1 MRFPPVQKTKHS
13 IALGLLCLFISC
25 RTEDRQA
32 PAEDR
37 LSEFLDNGLARPLL
51 LQDHRELLAYLRAF
65 PRDDYNLCSTS
76 NGFSYFI
83 EKSPRLDGIK
93 QVISGGQVWEGYFI
107 ELMAKYIKPGTA
119 VVDAGAYIGTH
130 SLAMARLVG
139 PRGRVYAFEPQ
150 KKVFREL
157 VFNLIENRVQNVIPM
172 RFALGEANRIIEMD
186 KPVDGLEAV
195 VKVGRGGDPV
205 ELRTLDSFHLN
216 DVSFLKID
224 VEDYEDPVL
233 EGARQTIAAN
243 HNPPILIEK
252 VGSRHRLED
261 YGYTVTPLEYRDYL
275 ALAAPPYRLGSIISF
290 TDSGNAGQFRSGSW
304 GPAESWGSWT
314 TGTTADLVLPIPQ
327 VPQNDLILAGVVKA
341 YVNERNPSQEAEVSV
356 NGRVI
361 DRWVFRDGSL
371 QQKKARIP
379 ASVLQDYFIKPLI
392 RVTFQIKN
400 LFSPAELGL
409 SGDKRPLGLGVREI
423 MVREL

>member
-1 MRFPPVQKTKHS
+1 MKRKKHS
-13 IALGLLCLFISC
+13 IALGLLCLLISC

-32 PAEDR
+32 PVEDR
-37 LSEFLDNGLARPLL
+37 LSEFLDNDLARPLL
-51 LQDHRELLAYLRAF
+51 LQDHQELLAYLMAF
-65 PRDDYNLCSTS
+65 PRDDYILRSTS

-107 ELMAKYIKPGTA
+107 ELMARYIKPGTA

-157 VFNLIENRVQNVIPM
+157 VFNLIENRVRNVIPL
-172 RFALGEANRIIEMD
+172 RFALGEANRIIEME
-186 KPVDGLEAV
+186 KPVDGLEGL
-195 VKVGRGGDPV
+195 VKVGRGGDPA
-205 ELRTLDSFHLN
+205 ELRTLDSFHLK

-233 EGARQTIAAN
+233 EGARKTIAAN

-252 VGSRHRLED
+252 TGSRHRLED
-261 YGYTVTPLEYRDYL
+261 YGYAVTPLEHRDYI
-275 ALAAPPYRLGSIISF
+275 ALPAPPYRLGSIISF
-290 TDSGNAGQFRSGSW
+290 TDSGNAGQSRSGSW
-304 GPAESWGSWT
+304 GPPEAWGSWT

-327 VPQNDLILAGVVKA
+327 LPQNDLILTGVVKA
-341 YVNERNPSQEAEVSV
+341 YVSGRNPRQEVEVSV

-371 QQKKARIP
+371 QQRKARIP
-379 ASVLQDYFIKPLI
+379 ASVLRDYFIKPLI
-392 RVTFQIKN
+392 RGTFQIKN
-400 LFSPAELGL
+400 PVSPAELGL
-409 SGDKRPLGLGVREI
+409 AGDKRPLGLGVQELT
-423 MVREL
+423 VREL

>member
-1 MRFPPVQKTKHS
+1 M
-13 IALGLLCLFISC
+13 LCLFISC

-32 PAEDR
+32 PVEDR
-37 LSEFLDNGLARPLL
+37 LSEFLDNDLARPLL
-51 LQDHRELLAYLRAF
+51 LQDHQELLAYLMAF
-65 PRDDYNLCSTS
+65 PRDDYILRSTS

-107 ELMAKYIKPGTA
+107 ELMARYIKPGTA

-157 VFNLIENRVQNVIPM
+157 VFNLIENRVQNVIPL
-172 RFALGEANRIIEMD
+172 RFALGETNGIVEMD

-205 ELRTLDSFHLN
+205 ELRTLDSFHLH

-252 VGSRHRLED
+252 TGSLHRLED
-261 YGYTVTPLEYRDYL
+261 YGYTVTPLEHRDYL
-275 ALAAPPYRLGSIISF
+275 ALAAPVLEMGSVISF
-290 TDSGNAGQFRSGSW
+290 ADSGNANPFKSGSW
-304 GPAESWGSWT
+304 SYAEDWGAWT
-314 TGTTADLVLPIPQ
+314 NGNTAHLVLPLAQ
-327 VPQNDLILAGVVKA
+327 VPREDLILAGVVRA
-341 YVNERNPSQEAEVSV
+341 YVNDKNPRQEIEVLV
-356 NGRVI
+356 NGRPVN
-361 DRWVFRDGSL
+361 RWVFRDGGL
-371 QQKKARIP
+371 QHIEVRIP
-379 ASVLQDYFIKPLI
+379 ASFVQDYFIKPLI
-392 RVTFQIKN
+392 RITFEIKN
-400 LFSPAELGL
+400 PVSPAELGL
-409 SGDKRPLGLGVREI
+409 SGDKRPLGLGVREM

>member
-1 MRFPPVQKTKHS
+1 MRFPPVKKTKHS

-37 LSEFLDNGLARPLL
+37 LSAFLDNDLAKPLL

-65 PRDDYNLCSTS
+65 PRDDYNLRSTS

-93 QVISGGQVWEGYFI
+93 QIISAGQVWEEDFI
-107 ELMAKYIKPGTA
+107 ALMAKYIKPGTA

-157 VFNLIENRVQNVIPM
+157 VFNLIENRVRNVIPL
-172 RFALGEANRIIEMD
+172 RFALGETNGIVEMD
-186 KPVDGLEAV
+186 RPVDGLEGL

-243 HNPPILIEK
+243 HNPPILIEH
-252 VGSRHRLED
+252 VGGRHRLEA
-261 YGYTVTPLEYRDYL
+261 YGYTVTPLEHRDYI
-275 ALAAPPYRLGSIISF
+275 ALPAPPYELGSIISF
-290 TDSGNAGQFRSGSW
+290 MDSGNAGQFRSGSW
-304 GPAESWGSWT
+304 GSPESWGSWT
-314 TGTTADLVLPIPQ
+314 TGTTADLVLPLPK
-327 VPQNDLILAGVVKA
+327 VPQHDWILTGVVRA
-341 YVNERNPSQEAEVSV
+341 YVNDKNPRQEIEVLV
-356 NGRVI
+356 NGRPI
-361 DRWVFRDGSL
+361 DRWVFRDGGL
-371 QQKKARIP
+371 QHIEVRIP
-379 ASVLQDYFIKPLI
+379 ASFVQDYFIKPLI
-392 RVTFQIKN
+392 RVTFEIKN
-400 LFSPAELGL
+400 PVSPAELGL